1 MTAVAPTVRRSHAPA
16 DRHAVGRVT
25 VGRIATSELVKLRT
39 ARSMVSAITTAALLI
54 AGVGAFAAVGLIV
67 QDPALTGADAPTA
80 DPLGGS
86 LTGVSPASYA
96 VAALGVIAVTSE
108 YSTGTIKPTL
118 AAVPRRAQLVLGK
131 ALALLAVTLPVLLS
145 TVLATFF
152 AAQAILSTAD
162 ISVSLAA
169 PGVARAVVG
178 AALYLSGITLLGAA
192 FGWLLRSTAGALA
205 ALFGVL
211 VVLPVIG
218 LLLPQRIGA
227 AVLPYL
233 PDNAGTAMMQ
243 VVPGGQLG
251 PWTGLAVFTGYVLLA
266 LTGAAIALRHR
277 DA

>member
-1 MTAVAPTVRRSHAPA
+1 MTAIAPDIRRNPA
-16 DRHAVGRVT
+16 RSDRHAVGRVT
-25 VGRIATSELVKLRT
+25 VARIATSELVKLRT
-39 ARSMVSAITTAALLI
+39 ARSMISAITTAALLVV
-54 AGVGAFAAVGLIV
+54 GVGALAAVGLVV

-86 LTGVSPASYA
+86 LTGVNAASYA
-96 VAALGVIAVTSE
+96 VATLGAIAVTSE
-108 YSTGTIKPTL
+108 YATGTIRPTL

-131 ALALLAVTLPVLLS
+131 ALALVAVTLPVLLA
-145 TVLATFF
+145 TVLTTFF

-162 ISVSLAA
+162 ISVSLTA

-205 ALFGVL
+205 VLFGVL

-218 LLLPQRIGA
+218 LLLPQRFGA

-233 PDNAGTAMMQ
+233 PDNAGTAIMQ
-243 VVPGGQLG
+243 LAPGGQLG

-266 LTGAAIALRHR
+266 LTGAAIALRRR